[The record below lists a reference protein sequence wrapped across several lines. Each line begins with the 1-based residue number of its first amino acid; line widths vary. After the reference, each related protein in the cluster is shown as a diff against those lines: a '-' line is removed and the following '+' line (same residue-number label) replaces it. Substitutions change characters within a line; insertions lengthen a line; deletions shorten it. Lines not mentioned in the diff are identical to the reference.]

1 MEEEKVMD
9 YLEWSNDYERKYN
22 LMPAWW
28 WNQYMRT
35 QARLL
40 QLYEEAI
47 DMGMTE
53 EDAKVWAWDKF
64 YSWTGD

>member
-22 LMPAWW
+22 VMPAWW

-35 QARLL
+35 QA
-40 QLYEEAI
+40 YEKYIRGECF
-47 DMGMTE
+47 D
-53 EDAKVWAWDKF
+53 
-64 YSWTGD
+64 